1 MILQHWNNWELKR
14 FLLIIVPNSR
24 QEEEEFIRGTWHD
37 RQAGNAFLFGIEL
50 LDTGQ
55 LIGTVGIH
63 GVDWVNRTAE
73 YGTAIWSSQHW
84 DQGFGAEATQLLLKY
99 AFEQL
104 NLNRIELRVFA
115 FNKRAKAMYE
125 KVGFQQVGV
134 RRQSIFRDGAY
145 HDEYIMDYLSE
156 DWKAAINGA

>member
-1 MILQHWNNWELKR
+1 M
-14 FLLIIVPNSR
+14 IIVSNSR
-24 QEEEEFIRGTWHD
+24 QEEEEWIRGTWRS
-37 RQAGNAFLFGIEL
+37 RQEGTAFVFGIEL
-50 LDTGQ
+50 LETDQ

-63 GVDWVNRTAE
+63 GVDWINRMAD
-73 YGTAIWSSQHW
+73 YGIALWSSKHW
-84 DQGFGAEATQLLLKY
+84 NQGFGTEATRLLLKY

-134 RRQSIFRDGAY
+134 RRQSVFRDGAY
-145 HDEYIMDYLSE
+145 HDEYTMDYLSE
-156 DWKAAINGA
+156 DWKITTKIG